1 MALPID
7 NLAQQRP
14 LPPPGQWIRE
24 FMAALSE
31 RLDLSC
37 VSLGPGC
44 RNLDTDLAPGLGL
57 IEEIDF
63 FGVGKRIESGRLDG
77 FFPQSFGDFQGRRML
92 AVAVNGP
99 FRVPYPEAPTLV
111 LHLTIWPEKWLTKVC
126 PFVVNGFR
134 RAQVFVGKKP
144 DSFVSVQR
152 PEPKELLNW
161 HYGLKNCRRYID
173 QEGFEAPTWWLDGRP
188 RDGKLMFHDISGS
201 YRMTEFIAYTLNSAL
216 ANIGQF
222 PALRPP
228 SIERVRL
235 LAAEFRQR
243 VVAARS
249 GAAVN
254 PAWLAKK
261 KPTAVSL
268 IDRLIEELQ
277 AAL

>member
-1 MALPID
+1 
-7 NLAQQRP
+7 
-14 LPPPGQWIRE
+14 
-24 FMAALSE
+24 MAALLE

-37 VSLGPGC
+37 ISLGPGC
-44 RNLDTDLAPGLGL
+44 RNLDTDLAPGSGL

-77 FFPQSFGDFQGRRML
+77 FFPQWSGDFQGRRML
-92 AVAVNGP
+92 AAAVNGP
-99 FRVPYPEAPTLV
+99 FRVSYPEAPTLV
-111 LHLTIWPEKWLTKVC
+111 LHLTIWPETWLTKVC

-144 DSFVSVQR
+144 DSFLSVQR

-188 RDGKLMFHDISGS
+188 RDGKIMFHDISGS
-201 YRMTEFIAYTLNSAL
+201 YRRTEFIAYTLNSAL
-216 ANIGQF
+216 ANIAHF
-222 PALRPP
+222 PVLHPP
-228 SIERVRL
+228 SSQRLRL
-235 LAAEFRQR
+235 LAAEFRR
-243 VVAARS
+243 CAVAARN
-249 GAAVN
+249 AVPVD

-261 KPTAVSL
+261 TPAAVSL

-277 AAL
+277 AVV